1 MGREPRSQQRAVAL
15 AGVDVNAFI
24 SVFTVA
30 VDDVF
35 GVEGVVVIERLVCPK
50 SISIDGQRLLLVV
63 VEQESHSRFVG
74 GFRRDHVAVVRVT
87 VNEREHGWFV
97 ALVRTTPTRGQ
108 ATRVRPEVALAAFEF
123 GRNVHFADLS
133 EECVERVIPA
143 VRLDASESTEISCEG
158 GEVETNETIDLET
171 CEFDE

>member
-1 MGREPRSQQRAVAL
+1 MAL
-15 AGVDVNAFI
+15 AGVNVNVFI
-24 SVFTVA
+24 SIFAVA
-30 VDDVF
+30 VDDVSA
-35 GVEGVVVIERLVCPK
+35 VEGVVIIEWIVRPIYVG
-50 SISIDGQRLLLVV
+50 IDGERLLLVI
-63 VEQESHSRFVG
+63 VEQESHGRFVG
-74 GFRRDHVAVVRVT
+74 GFRRDRVAVVRAT
-87 VNEREHGWFV
+87 TDKREHWWFV